1 MAATTT
7 SAARAPAAAAARSP
21 DWIDEL
27 GSAWRRE
34 YRGVD
39 TGALPPLVR
48 LARLA
53 VLLEAFEGQ
62 VLRPFE
68 LARSDY
74 GVLAMLRRAGP
85 PYELSPSQLT
95 SELDRSSGGM
105 TKILKRLEDA
115 GLVRRLPD
123 PDDGRGS
130 RVSLSKSGLE
140 LQDRVFHAFLDASR
154 AVLSRLS
161 AVKLRDADRALRVL
175 LGAFEAHLA
184 GDDDGA

>member
-1 MAATTT
+1 MAAS
-7 SAARAPAAAAARSP
+7 SATAP
-21 DWIDEL
+21 DWIDAL

-53 VLLEAFEGQ
+53 VLLETFESE

-105 TKILKRLEDA
+105 TKILKRLEEA
-115 GLVRRLPD
+115 GLVTRLPD

-130 RVSLSKSGLE
+130 RVSLTKAGLE
-140 LQDRVFHAFLDASR
+140 LQDRVFHAFLAASQ
-154 AVLSRLS
+154 AVLAPLS
-161 AVKLRDADRALRVL
+161 AAKLREADRALRAL
-175 LGAFEAHLA
+175 LGAFEDHLA
-184 GDDDGA
+184 GGGDGS

>member
-1 MAATTT
+1 MAAT
-7 SAARAPAAAAARSP
+7 SA

-27 GSAWRRE
+27 GIAWRRE

-39 TGALPPLVR
+39 TGPLPPLVR
-48 LARLA
+48 LARLS
-53 VLLEAFEGQ
+53 VLLKAFESE

-85 PYELSPSQLT
+85 PYELSPSELT
-95 SELDRSSGGM
+95 GWLDRSSGGM

-115 GLVRRLPD
+115 GLVRRQPD

-130 RVSLSKSGLE
+130 LVSLTKAGLE
-140 LQDRVFHAFLDASR
+140 LQGRVFHAFLAASQDLL
-154 AVLSRLS
+154 APLS
-161 AVKLRDADRALRVL
+161 AAKLRETDRALRGL
-175 LGAFEAHLA
+175 LGIFEQHLS
-184 GDDDGA
+184 G

>member
-1 MAATTT
+1 MAAT
-7 SAARAPAAAAARSP
+7 AAA

-27 GSAWRRE
+27 GIAWRRE

-39 TGALPPLVR
+39 TEPLPPLVR
-48 LARLA
+48 LARLS
-53 VLLEAFEGQ
+53 VLLESFESE

-74 GVLAMLRRAGP
+74 GVLATLRRAGS
-85 PYELSPSQLT
+85 PYELSPSELT
-95 SELDRSSGGM
+95 GWLDRSSGGM

-130 RVSLSKSGLE
+130 LVSLTKAGLE
-140 LQDRVFHAFLDASR
+140 LQDRVFHAFLAASQDLL
-154 AVLSRLS
+154 APLS
-161 AVKLRDADRALRVL
+161 AAKLRETDRALRGL
-175 LGAFEAHLA
+175 LGIFEQHLS
-184 GDDDGA
+184 G

>member
-1 MAATTT
+1 MATP
-7 SAARAPAAAAARSP
+7 PA
-21 DWIDEL
+21 DWIGSLE
-27 GSAWRRE
+27 SAWRRE

-39 TGALPPLVR
+39 TAALPPLVR

-53 VLLEAFEGQ
+53 MLLEGFERE
-62 VLRPFE
+62 VLEPFE

-85 PYELSPSQLT
+85 PYELSPGALT

-123 PDDGRGS
+123 PADGRGS
-130 RVSLSKSGLE
+130 LVSLTRPGLE
-140 LQDRVFHAFLDASR
+140 LQDRVFHAFLAASR
-154 AVLSRLS
+154 DLLGPFSATRL
-161 AVKLRDADRALRVL
+161 RETDRALRAL
-175 LGAFEAHLA
+175 LGTFERYLA
-184 GDDDGA
+184 E